1 MWDIHH
7 MCKRIVAFVAVS
19 IRHLVKCS
27 HTVER
32 LTRCDIFTKIRVCV
46 SVCVRA
52 CARVCVRPATAAP
65 ALWTQTLSSAWGI
78 CTALESDVFTLL
90 KWKIASDEIKRHV
103 IFYCCLGQSLHQ
115 RWTSDMGSHNPVHR
129 LMHSDMCQVESAR
142 SDLVRDFRRNL
153 CRKVTGAPV
162 RVRSRRVRGCC
173 QINGKGLH
181 VWKGLCCWQF
191 ATLPLLAV

>member
-46 SVCVRA
+46 SECVCACVHVHECVRS
-52 CARVCVRPATAAP
+52 ATAAP

-90 KWKIASDEIKRHV
+90 KMKNSFRWDKTSRHILLLFGAISTSKMDER
-103 IFYCCLGQSLHQ
+103 YC
-115 RWTSDMGSHNPVHR
+115 HNPVHR

-153 CRKVTGAPV
+153 CRKARSGAKPT
-162 RVRSRRVRGCC
+162 RSRVL
-173 QINGKGLH
+173 NGKGLH

>member
-1 MWDIHH
+1 MWHFYQDQGL
-7 MCKRIVAFVAVS
+7 C
-19 IRHLVKCS
+19 
-27 HTVER
+27 EW
-32 LTRCDIFTKIRVCV
+32 VCV
-46 SVCVRA
+46 CVHVRECVRS
-52 CARVCVRPATAAP
+52 ATAAP

-78 CTALESDVFTLL
+78 CTALESD
-90 KWKIASDEIKRHV
+90 IKRHV

-115 RWTSDMGSHNPVHR
+115 RWTRDMGSHNPVHR